1 MTEDRILRTA
11 SEVSEMLSLQEST
24 LRKYCIALEEA
35 GHKFMKNKRGH
46 RSFSNNDITIL
57 QRFISAKESPAMTLK
72 KAAYAVVSVHND
84 NGVTDSVPETI
95 PYNESS
101 ELSHTMQDWKEMFM
115 KQQQMTSRLL
125 EKLEEQ
131 EEREKERME
140 HEKEL
145 MTLLKEARA
154 DRSLP
159 AAHKN
164 TDESPEKSTAPED
177 AEEGTPEEALHE
189 DDSFEEENIQD
200 AEIVEMERAD
210 EEEAPEKNTEEE
222 EALSETEE
230 SAVAEAVEGL
240 QSQPK
245 ENSEQEPKKP
255 WWMFWK

>member
-72 KAAYAVVSVHND
+72 KAAYAVVSVHKDND
-84 NGVTDSVPETI
+84 VTDSVPETI
-95 PYNESS
+95 PYSESS
-101 ELSHTMQDWKEMFM
+101 ELSHTMQDWKEMFI

-145 MTLLKEARA
+145 MALLKEARA
-154 DRSLP
+154 DRALP
-159 AAHKN
+159 AAHEK
-164 TDESPEKSTAPED
+164 TDDSPEKSTASENT
-177 AEEGTPEEALHE
+177 EEVTTEEARDE
-189 DDSFEEENIQD
+189 EAAFEEDNIQD
-200 AEIVEMERAD
+200 AEIVEMERAYD
-210 EEEAPEKNTEEE
+210 EEAVEKTDAEEDTPSK
-222 EALSETEE
+222 AEE
-230 SAVAEAVEGL
+230 SAVAEAAEAL
-240 QSQPK
+240 ESQPE
-245 ENSEQEPKKP
+245 ENSSQEPKKP

>member
-84 NGVTDSVPETI
+84 NSVTDSVPETI

-145 MTLLKEARA
+145 MALLKEARA

-159 AAHKN
+159 EAHEQ
-164 TDESPEKSTAPED
+164 TDGSPEERAAVEETEEVTTEGAPS
-177 AEEGTPEEALHE
+177 EETF
-189 DDSFEEENIQD
+189 FEEENIQD
-200 AEIVEMERAD
+200 AEIVEMEDAYKTAD
-210 EEEAPEKNTEEE
+210 EEEGMS
-222 EALSETEE
+222 EAEE
-230 SAVAEAVEGL
+230 SAVTEAAEAL
-240 QSQPK
+240 QSQPE
-245 ENSEQEPKKP
+245 ENSTQEPKKP